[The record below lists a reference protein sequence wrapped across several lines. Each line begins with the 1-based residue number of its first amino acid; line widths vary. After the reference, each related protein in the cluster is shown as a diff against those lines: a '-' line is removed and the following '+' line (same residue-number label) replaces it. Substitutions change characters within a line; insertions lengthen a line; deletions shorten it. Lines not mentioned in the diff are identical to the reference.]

1 MNGLLKT
8 ELFILLSD
16 TSQEVTNAEMQSAYG
31 DFIEHVKAVS
41 LENDYTKI
49 HRDLNITRI
58 ELSTLESILQYE
70 QGGEMHLN
78 LLICKRHWH

>member
-16 TSQEVTNAEMQSAYG
+16 TSQEVTNVEMQSAYG
-31 DFIEHVKAVS
+31 NFIEHVKAVS

-58 ELSTLESILQYE
+58 ELSTLESILHQYE
-70 QGGEMHLN
+70 QGKK
-78 LLICKRHWH
+78 CT